1 MIKLSI
7 IIPVFGVEDFV
18 GKTLDSIFETSA
30 PADVFEVIVVNDGT
44 KDRSMDVVRRFADR
58 LNLRI
63 FEQENQGLSAAR
75 NHGLE
80 NAEGEYVWFI
90 DSDDCLVDDG
100 VGKVLDLLAEKPG
113 TDVLMFPLKWV
124 YEDGTKDHLDYGI
137 QEEKG
142 MPGKMV
148 LRDSGLPAWAAA
160 RYVFKR
166 SLTGNRFLSFPEGL
180 LHEDEYFGPA
190 LLYLAET
197 VCVMKDPVYQY
208 RIRSGSIMSSRTAR
222 SWYDMVSIHKEV
234 IRFMKH
240 NVAPEDFGWFRTYRF
255 RLLLSIYQKNVSVY
269 ETPEFIRFARTEGF
283 YVWRQWLKVYPEKT
297 LRNKLGRLL
306 FFLLPAEKQRLAGA
320 K

>member
-7 IIPVFGVEDFV
+7 IVPVFGVEDYV
-18 GKTLDSIFETSA
+18 GKTLDSVFETSA
-30 PADVFEVIVVNDGT
+30 SGDDFEVIIVNDGT
-44 KDRSMDVVRRFADR
+44 KDGSMDVVRRFSDR
-58 LNLRI
+58 PNLRI
-63 FEQENQGLSAAR
+63 LEQENQGLSAAR
-75 NHGLE
+75 NHGLDE
-80 NAEGEYVWFI
+80 AEGEYVWFV
-90 DSDDCLVDDG
+90 DSDDYLVEDG
-100 VGKVLDLLAEKPG
+100 VGKVLGLLAERSG
-113 TDVLMFPLKWV
+113 ADVLMFPLKWI
-124 YEDGTKDHLDYGI
+124 YEDGTKDYLDYEI
-137 QEEKG
+137 KSEKIVS
-142 MPGKMV
+142 GKTV
-148 LRDSGLPAWAAA
+148 LRDLRLPAWAAP

-166 SLTGNRFLSFPEGL
+166 SMTGNGFLRFPKGL